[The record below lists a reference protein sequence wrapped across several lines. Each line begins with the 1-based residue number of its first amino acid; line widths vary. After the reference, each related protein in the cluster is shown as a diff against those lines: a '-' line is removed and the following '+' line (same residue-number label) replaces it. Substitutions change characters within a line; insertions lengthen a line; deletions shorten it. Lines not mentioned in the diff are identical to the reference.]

1 MWLQGQRGVCGNA
14 REYILKVTR
23 GTTMLLTVDHTNL
36 TDQIEMVYVVSFL
49 VQESGDNHL
58 P

>member
-1 MWLQGQRGVCGNA
+1 MVMLEN
-14 REYILKVTR
+14 ILKVTR